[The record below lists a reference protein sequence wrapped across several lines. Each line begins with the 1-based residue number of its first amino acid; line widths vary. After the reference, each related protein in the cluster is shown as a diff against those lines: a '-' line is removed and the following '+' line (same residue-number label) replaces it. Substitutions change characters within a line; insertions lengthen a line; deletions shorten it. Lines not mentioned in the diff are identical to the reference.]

1 MKAKNYDGRTALHL
15 AASEGHLPCVKFLVE
30 TCQLDPLEKDRLIK
44 LSLLGFILLIEFH
57 FVEIFVESDDKI
69 VKIPMVGLLQGLWG
83 DPELKEDE
91 RTN

>member
-44 LSLLGFILLIEFH
+44 LSLG
-57 FVEIFVESDDKI
+57 
-69 VKIPMVGLLQGLWG
+69 
-83 DPELKEDE
+83 
-91 RTN
+91 